1 MDNGCL
7 VMDSGCLVV
16 DSGCLVVDSGRSV
29 GGPSVHPNKQYIQDT
44 AQMKAAIK
52 FGGGGR
58 QI

>member
-29 GGPSVHPNKQYIQDT
+29 GGPSVKTNNISKIQH
-44 AQMKAAIK
+44 K
-52 FGGGGR
+52 
-58 QI
+58 